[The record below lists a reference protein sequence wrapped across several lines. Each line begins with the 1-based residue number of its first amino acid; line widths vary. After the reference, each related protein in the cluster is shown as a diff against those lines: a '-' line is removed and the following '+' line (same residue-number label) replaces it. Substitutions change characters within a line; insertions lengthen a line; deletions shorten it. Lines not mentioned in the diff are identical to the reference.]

1 MTPLHFWSNSVS
13 DQTFDAYLKDTQRYQ
28 DYCVVRDQLLPD
40 LITSIE
46 QLPKQVGFR
55 FTCCNRFDG
64 QHPALRVQCPVGFVP
79 DVITIEFPPR
89 NEFFGVKQAAQDF
102 KVQGIEKLENHL
114 RVLLMMGLAHWS
126 PR

>member
-13 DQTFDAYLKDTQRYQ
+13 DWTFDTYLKDTHRFL
-28 DYCVVRDQLLPD
+28 DYCDVRDRVLPD
-40 LITSIE
+40 LISSID

-55 FTCCNRFDG
+55 FTCSNCFEG
-64 QHPALRVQCPVGFVP
+64 QYPALRVRCPVGFVP
-79 DVITIEFPPR
+79 DVITIEFPSKHGL
-89 NEFFGVKQAAQDF
+89 FCVKQAAQDV
-102 KVQGIEKLENHL
+102 KVMGIENLENHL

>member
-13 DQTFDAYLKDTQRYQ
+13 DQTVDSYLKDTQRYQ
-28 DYCVVRDQLLPD
+28 DYCVVRDQLLPE
-40 LITSIE
+40 LIASIE

-55 FTCCNRFDG
+55 FTCLNRFEG
-64 QHPALRVQCPVGFVP
+64 QYPALRVQCPVGFVP

-89 NEFFGVKQAAQDF
+89 DEFFCVQQASQVF
-102 KVQGIEKLENHL
+102 KVQGIDKLENHL
-114 RVLLMMGLAHWS
+114 RVLLVMGLAHWS